1 MWRIS
6 FLILFTIARKRKIV
20 NKEFNVTL
28 IKNFMLLD
36 YTIPNNSYLL
46 FINLDRT
53 GQFPSRY
60 NPEGKKSGK
69 FINVILLRQVN
80 FKSLEAPQ
88 SEKV

>member
-1 MWRIS
+1 
-6 FLILFTIARKRKIV
+6 
-20 NKEFNVTL
+20 
-28 IKNFMLLD
+28 MLLD

-88 SEKV
+88 SEKD